1 MNMASHNTL
10 RVLAYTGGWN
20 TPSGVWRVQQYV
32 KPLHEFGIDLRNC
45 PSSVGSHPPLKK
57 WLRPVWGISNL
68 LDRAPDTLRSLAY
81 DVVFFQREMLSTFV
95 TWEPLT
101 KGPRI
106 LDVDDAIWMNPRG
119 DFAERLAR
127 RCDHVICGNQFL
139 AEQFSR
145 WNPDISILPTPV
157 DTAMFCP
164 GTKQKDESRPVIG
177 WMGLYTGFPYLY
189 SIEPALRQVL
199 LNNPNAILRTVCSHR
214 PVFRSLPPEQVEH
227 VTWTP
232 ENEARTIQEMTIGIM
247 PLDGSVFSRGKCS
260 FKMLLYMA
268 CGVPVVVTPV
278 GMNTEVLGKG
288 NVGFGA
294 ATERDWVDA
303 LTELLRNSRLRSEM
317 GRTGRDVVLRNYS
330 VDVLAPKLAFTLLRV
345 GGKPVSAQHLRKA
358 TAEAEH
364 GVRFEFGKNWERFL
378 HDIDDER
385 ISRAEVSLEEMLGS
399 GNLEGKSFLDVG
411 SGSGLFSLAARKRG
425 ASVVSFDNDLKS
437 VACTRKL
444 KNIFF
449 RGDQHWRIER
459 GSALDKNYLRA
470 LGSFDVVY
478 CWGVL
483 HHTGSMWTALENMI
497 PLVKEG
503 GKLFLAIYND
513 QGGLS
518 KFWRAVKRTYN
529 HMHPRLRFLVLWPI
543 SLYFVTGI
551 TVKDILY
558 LRRPRVFTEYDG
570 VRGMS
575 VWANVVD
582 WVGGYPFEVASR
594 EKIVEF
600 YRQRGFTLDRL
611 VSCGRKLGCN
621 QYVFV
626 RGTEN
631 SVIAE
636 AARIAALS
644 DQPQLPQS

>member
-1 MNMASHNTL
+1 ML

-20 TPSGVWRVQQYV
+20 TPSGVWRVEQYV
-32 KPLHEFGIDLRNC
+32 KRLKPFGIELRNC
-45 PSSVGSHPPLKK
+45 PSSVGSHPPLRK
-57 WLRPVWGISNL
+57 WLRPAWGICNL
-68 LDRAPDTLRSLAY
+68 LDRAPDTLRSLAS
-81 DVVFFQREMLSTFV
+81 DVVIFQREMLSTFV
-95 TWEPLT
+95 TGEPRT
-101 KGPRI
+101 KGPGI

-119 DFAERLAR
+119 SFAERLAR
-127 RCDHVICGNQFL
+127 KCDHVICGNQFL
-139 AEQFSR
+139 AEEFSR

-157 DTAMFCP
+157 DTDVFCP
-164 GTKQKDESRPVIG
+164 GAKRADESRPVIG

-199 LNNPNAILRTVCSHR
+199 LSNPRAILRTVCSHR
-214 PVFRSLPPEQVEH
+214 PVFRSLPPQQVEH
-227 VTWTP
+227 ITWTP

-247 PLDGSVFSRGKCS
+247 PLDGSIFSRGKCS

-268 CGVPVVVTPV
+268 CGIPVVVSPV
-278 GMNTEVLGKG
+278 GMNTEVLAKG

-294 ATERDWVDA
+294 SSEREWVDA
-303 LTELLRNSRLRSEM
+303 LTELLRNPQLCSEM
-317 GRTGRDVVLRNYS
+317 GKTGQQVVLRNYS
-330 VDVLAPKLAFTLLRV
+330 VNVLAPKLASTLLRV
-345 GGKPVSAQHLRKA
+345 GGKPAFALEMRKA
-358 TAEAEH
+358 AVEAADH

-385 ISRAEVSLEEMLGS
+385 ISRAEVSREEMLGS
-399 GNLEGKSFLDVG
+399 GNLEGKSLLDVG
-411 SGSGLFSLAARKRG
+411 SGSGLFSLAARRRG

-437 VACTRKL
+437 VACTQKL

-449 RGDQHWRIER
+449 RGDKRWRIER
-459 GSALDKNYLRA
+459 GSALDKNYLQT

-483 HHTGSMWTALENMI
+483 HHTGAMWTGLENMI

-513 QGGLS
+513 QGKLS
-518 KFWRAVKRTYN
+518 AFWRAVKQAYN
-529 HMHPRLRFLVLWPI
+529 HTHPRLRFLILWPI
-543 SLYFVTGI
+543 GLYFVTGF
-551 TVKDILY
+551 TLKDIFR
-558 LRRPRVFTEYDG
+558 LRKPRIFSEYDD

-594 EKIVEF
+594 QKIIDF

-626 RGTEN
+626 RANEKDA
-631 SVIAE
+631 VIADV
-636 AARIAALS
+636 ARIAALS
-644 DQPQLPQS
+644 DPPQLRQS